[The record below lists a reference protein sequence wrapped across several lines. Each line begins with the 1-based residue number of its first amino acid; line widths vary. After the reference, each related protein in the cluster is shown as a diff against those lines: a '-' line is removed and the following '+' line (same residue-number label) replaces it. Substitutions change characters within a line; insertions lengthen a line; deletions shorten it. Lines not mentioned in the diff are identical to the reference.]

1 MKFRDI
7 STLSDLEEKKATLKL
22 QIGKSEKRV
31 DTAYII
37 AKRHTKHK
45 FSMVEVVKG
54 VAGRIFSLDTLMSNP
69 VTFFKIGTTIGKK
82 LFSRKKI

>member
-37 AKRHTKHK
+37 AKRHTKRK

-69 VTFFKIGTTIGKK
+69 VIFFKIGSTIGKK